1 MQSRNKFELEKVN
14 LVKNLITW
22 LDTILLW
29 LLIGIREVQQLV
41 QNITSFS

>member
-14 LVKNLITW
+14 LVKNLITS

-29 LLIGIREVQQLV
+29 LLGIREVQQLV